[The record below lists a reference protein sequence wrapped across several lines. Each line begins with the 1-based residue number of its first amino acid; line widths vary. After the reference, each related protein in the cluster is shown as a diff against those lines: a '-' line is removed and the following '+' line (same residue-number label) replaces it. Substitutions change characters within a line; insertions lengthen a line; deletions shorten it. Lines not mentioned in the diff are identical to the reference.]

1 MAACCVTAS
10 FTKAEIQQK
19 PNYIYT
25 EIGYLVE
32 ILHGDEEIIS
42 LPDRKQFV
50 IISWVKSVHSVVP
63 QTEFIYPMCKPITQ
77 S

>member
-1 MAACCVTAS
+1 MERYFGSMLCNGKS

-25 EIGYLVE
+25 EIGYLLE

-50 IISWVKSVHSVVP
+50 IIWK
-63 QTEFIYPMCKPITQ
+63 
-77 S
+77 